1 MRKIISML
9 LLTICVIAL
18 SSCDGAEYKKNE
30 WFTDDK
36 LEQCGVS
43 NLPTISCCSDY
54 YYNNKSWVYFNASY
68 HELEDYAN
76 IVYEYLKSQDF
87 EYLGTRGHQKAS
99 LAGAFASYYFKEIET
114 FEDCYTQ
121 TYSKQYIFVYSNGN
135 VKECTPFKYENP
147 IEKTRMKNEMKIS
160 FEKSN
165 GKMNS
170 KTETKKSNEKV
181 NPKNEFEID
190 EVIGDVRLGMLVD
203 ETLKA
208 ARTTSID
215 SLLAGFNYGLDE
227 AVG

>member
-9 LLTICVIAL
+9 LLTICAIAL

-135 VKECTPFKYENP
+135 VNENGHMIFNEIIIGKFDDRTIKYDGKDIYCNAQIQIGYDSHYYFEECEDDNHVWEEKEYNLASGIYKRCSTC
-147 IEKTRMKNEMKIS
+147 
-160 FEKSN
+160 
-165 GKMNS
+165 GKM
-170 KTETKKSNEKV
+170 ELVEEK
-181 NPKNEFEID
+181 ND
-190 EVIGDVRLGMLVD
+190 
-203 ETLKA
+203 
-208 ARTTSID
+208 
-215 SLLAGFNYGLDE
+215 
-227 AVG
+227 

>member
-1 MRKIISML
+1 MRKNISML

-121 TYSKQYIFVYSNGN
+121 TYGKQYIFVYSNGN
-135 VKECTPFKYENP
+135 VNENGHMIFNEIIIGKFDDKTIKYDGKDIYCNAQIQIRYDAHYYLEECEDDNHVWEEKEYNLASGIYKRCSTC
-147 IEKTRMKNEMKIS
+147 
-160 FEKSN
+160 
-165 GKMNS
+165 GKM
-170 KTETKKSNEKV
+170 ELVEEK
-181 NPKNEFEID
+181 ND
-190 EVIGDVRLGMLVD
+190 
-203 ETLKA
+203 
-208 ARTTSID
+208 
-215 SLLAGFNYGLDE
+215 
-227 AVG
+227 

>member
-1 MRKIISML
+1 MKKFFINLIL
-9 LLTICVIAL
+9 ITCILVL

-121 TYSKQYIFVYSNGN
+121 TYGKQYIFVYSNGN
-135 VKECTPFKYENP
+135 VNENGHMIFNEIIIGKFDDRTIKYDGKDIYCNAQIQIGYDSHYYFEECEDDNHVWEEKEYNLASGIYKRCSTC
-147 IEKTRMKNEMKIS
+147 
-160 FEKSN
+160 
-165 GKMNS
+165 GKM
-170 KTETKKSNEKV
+170 ELVEEK
-181 NPKNEFEID
+181 ND
-190 EVIGDVRLGMLVD
+190 
-203 ETLKA
+203 
-208 ARTTSID
+208 
-215 SLLAGFNYGLDE
+215 
-227 AVG
+227 

>member
-76 IVYEYLKSQDF
+76 TVYEYLKSQDF
-87 EYLGTRGHQKAS
+87 ECLGTRGHQKAS

-121 TYSKQYIFVYSNGN
+121 IYSKQYIFVYSNGN
-135 VKECTPFKYENP
+135 VNENGHMIFNEIIIGKFDDKTIKYDGKDIYCNAQIQIGYDSHYYFEECEDDNHIWEEKEYNLASGIYKRCSTC
-147 IEKTRMKNEMKIS
+147 
-160 FEKSN
+160 
-165 GKMNS
+165 GKM
-170 KTETKKSNEKV
+170 ELVEEK
-181 NPKNEFEID
+181 ND
-190 EVIGDVRLGMLVD
+190 
-203 ETLKA
+203 
-208 ARTTSID
+208 
-215 SLLAGFNYGLDE
+215 
-227 AVG
+227 

>member
-1 MRKIISML
+1 MRKNISML

-30 WFTDDK
+30 WFADDK
-36 LEQCGVS
+36 LEQCEIS

-121 TYSKQYIFVYSNGN
+121 TYGKQYIFVYSNGN
-135 VKECTPFKYENP
+135 VNENGHMIFNEIIIGKFDDKTIKYDGKDIYCNAQIQIGYDAHYYLEECEDDNHVWEEKEYNLASGIYKRCSTC
-147 IEKTRMKNEMKIS
+147 
-160 FEKSN
+160 
-165 GKMNS
+165 GKM
-170 KTETKKSNEKV
+170 ELVEEK
-181 NPKNEFEID
+181 ND
-190 EVIGDVRLGMLVD
+190 
-203 ETLKA
+203 
-208 ARTTSID
+208 
-215 SLLAGFNYGLDE
+215 
-227 AVG
+227 

>member
-18 SSCDGAEYKKNE
+18 SSCDGAEYKQNE
-30 WFTDDK
+30 WFADDK
-36 LEQCGVS
+36 LEQCEIS

-99 LAGAFASYYFKEIET
+99 LAGAFASYYFKESET

-135 VKECTPFKYENP
+135 VNENGHMIFNEIIIGKFDDKTIKYDGKDIYCNAKIQIGYDAHYYLEECEDDNHVWEEKEYNLAGGIYKRC
-147 IEKTRMKNEMKIS
+147 S
-160 FEKSN
+160 VC
-165 GKMNS
+165 GKM
-170 KTETKKSNEKV
+170 E
-181 NPKNEFEID
+181 
-190 EVIGDVRLGMLVD
+190 LVD
-203 ETLKA
+203 EKN
-208 ARTTSID
+208 D
-215 SLLAGFNYGLDE
+215 
-227 AVG
+227 